1 MTAVAHVSYIGGGI
15 FLRDH
20 GPGDR
25 QTIIDYV
32 GRLVR
37 SKAKVQ
43 ILLESQRWL
52 IQAGEHVRCTHCTVA
67 SNVGCR
73 EASRETDAFCLHCAL
88 TGPVARPAVRSQPAR
103 QHLTLALAR
112 N

>member
-1 MTAVAHVSYIGGGI
+1 MTAVAHVSYLGGGI

-25 QTIIDYV
+25 QTIIAYV
-32 GRLVR
+32 ARLIR

-52 IQAGEHVRCTHCTVA
+52 IQAGEHVRCTHCAVV
-67 SNVGCR
+67 SNAGCR
-73 EASRETDAFCLHCAL
+73 EASREAEAYCLHCAL
-88 TGPVARPAVRSQPAR
+88 TAPAARRAVRSRSAPR
-103 QHLTLALAR
+103 HLTLALAQA
-112 N
+112 